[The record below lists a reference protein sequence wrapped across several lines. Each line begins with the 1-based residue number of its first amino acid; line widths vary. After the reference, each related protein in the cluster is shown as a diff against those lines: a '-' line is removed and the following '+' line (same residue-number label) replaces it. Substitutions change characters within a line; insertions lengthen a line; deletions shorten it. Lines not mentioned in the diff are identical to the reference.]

1 MKEIEF
7 KRWLASVGI
16 FDQNLP
22 YHATYDPIRGF
33 WGYSDTCDNR
43 TITIYDTSFNEVYK
57 FIIDKHFKDR
67 VGEYQKKISEIFE
80 I

>member
-1 MKEIEF
+1 MKEIDF

-16 FDQNLP
+16 FDQN
-22 YHATYDPIRGF
+22 PIRGF
-33 WGYSDTCDNR
+33 WGYSDTCSNR
-43 TITIYDTSFNEVYK
+43 TITVYDTSFNEVYK
-57 FIIDKHFKDR
+57 FIIDNHFKDR